1 MKMKLVLVSLLAGL
15 SFQARVSH
23 RNRVPSYHGSSF
35 SVPHSSHGSSSS
47 IPFVSHGQSYSASRP
62 HISQGSS
69 YSASQP
75 PISQGSSYSASQPP
89 ISQESSY
96 SASQPPISQGSSY
109 SASQPPISHG
119 SSYSASQPPISH
131 GSSYSAPISSYS
143 IPHVSSYSAPP
154 SIPVVSYSQ
163 YISVSGSGPGV
174 VCKNV
179 TERRCSPKL
188 KLERVPDQRLVM
200 KDVLLDEPDQIN
212 GENKVFEPVE
222 EDMVF
227 NTTQAIPFP
236 VNRTVKNVFYQEV
249 SKATTISV
257 DVVNSRQEPSTTFS
271 VRDPGFTWVCPPGDE
286 GIKYQTSFIQLLPS
300 PLQDGTRNV
309 LNLTIPAGLKDCT
322 RQPQTKI
329 VDVTIPGNT
338 LFEIIQEARTV
349 NVKELMRKEDPFTIF
364 EILYKPVSVPKRELV
379 RKFKL
384 QKKIVKV
391 DFTRQMKKT
400 VGETSSIKKI
410 EYVEDTKCE
419 EITVEKCLPVPGLNP
434 SHSGLHRGYTRR
446 L

>member
-1 MKMKLVLVSLLAGL
+1 MKLVLVFLLVGL

-35 SVPHSSHGSSSS
+35 SVPRSSHGSSSS
-47 IPFVSHGQSYSASRP
+47 IPFVSHGQSYLASQP

-75 PISQGSSYSASQPP
+75 H
-89 ISQESSY
+89 
-96 SASQPPISQGSSY
+96 ISQGSSY

-119 SSYSASQPPISH
+119 SSYSAPRVSH
-131 GSSYSAPISSYS
+131 GSSYSGPISSYS

-200 KDVLLDEPDQIN
+200 KDVLLDEPDQLN

-249 SKATTISV
+249 SKVTTISV
-257 DVVNSRQEPSTTFS
+257 DVVNPRQEPSTTFS
-271 VRDPGFTWVCPPGDE
+271 VRDPGFIWVCPPGDE
-286 GIKYQTSFIQLLPS
+286 GINYQTSFIQLLPS

-329 VDVTIPGNT
+329 VDITIPGNT

-384 QKKIVKV
+384 QKKTVKV
-391 DFTRQMKKT
+391 DFSRQMKKT

-434 SHSGLHRGYTRR
+434 SHSGHHRGYTRQ